1 MIPTHHRRRQIL
13 TSLPWPF
20 RFLLV
25 PLLRQKGWQA
35 FAGALILLIL
45 IKHKAS
51 HPAVLHHRS
60 STVHDYIFN
69 SAYPKAKNRMLV
81 VLIKKQ
87 QEILHIMWCRHRS
100 EHSLKSFLLAMQNDV
115 KEATFKQY
123 VSQTEEK
130 LAQVQVL
137 LSNQSQLIDQVS
149 SQVGA
154 AETAALSSVGQQE
167 THVTCLCSYSGQ
179 LQAQNCT

>member
-1 MIPTHHRRRQIL
+1 MVQTLKRKL
-13 TSLPWPF
+13 TE
-20 RFLLV
+20 LL
-25 PLLRQKGWQA
+25 W
-35 FAGALILLIL
+35 
-45 IKHKAS
+45 
-51 HPAVLHHRS
+51 
-60 STVHDYIFN
+60 
-69 SAYPKAKNRMLV
+69 
-81 VLIKKQ
+81 
-87 QEILHIMWCRHRS
+87 
-100 EHSLKSFLLAMQNDV
+100 LAMQTDV

-167 THVTCLCSYSGQ
+167 THVTCLCNHSGQ
-179 LQAQNCT
+179 LQAQNCR